1 MYFGSDLKNLPVTG
15 IPIDITMS
23 ADNRFSGWE
32 RDTDDDDY
40 NAEIDK
46 RMRNNGYM
54 KGSQAIDS
62 SDGTERGYN
71 DRNNIR
77 HIIVRKT
84 LDPNETY
91 YLKIKSV
98 LDSEKTEFYMDY
110 LEYCAKEVYDNPE
123 VPEDIW

>member
-1 MYFGSDLKNLPVTG
+1 
-15 IPIDITMS
+15 
-23 ADNRFSGWE
+23 
-32 RDTDDDDY
+32 
-40 NAEIDK
+40 
-46 RMRNNGYM
+46 MRNNGYM

-71 DRNNIR
+71 DRENIR